1 MTIHITQGPTLANPD
16 AFDSVPELRR
26 ELHRANKA
34 LLDYSAALEQRDA
47 VGRNFAGLINRVL
60 MQHIVGDFRGVAAI
74 LDAQLEAS
82 PRLRESLEDVRE
94 SMEIQQTEQWRK
106 AAEGEN
112 KSEQV
117 PPYNAGDFNPWA
129 MKTADELRR
138 ALDAANRAGIHAMAE
153 IEGFKRLVDD
163 LSKEVSVIVLAHIQ
177 GDQDAVS
184 RAVSEF
190 CKKHV
195 VDKRNGSHGIH

>member
-26 ELHRANKA
+26 ELHRANKS

-47 VGRNFAGLINRVL
+47 VGRDFAGLINRVL
-60 MQHIVGDFRGVAAI
+60 LQHIAGDFHGVAAI
-74 LDAQLEAS
+74 LNAQLEAS

-94 SMEIQQTEQWRK
+94 SMEIRQTKQWQQAVEGNNKFEQM
-106 AAEGEN
+106 
-112 KSEQV
+112 

-138 ALDAANRAGIHAMAE
+138 ALDAANRAGIRAMAE
-153 IEGFKRLVDD
+153 IDGFKRLVEE
-163 LSKEVSVIVLAHIQ
+163 LSKEVSVIVLAHMR

-184 RAVSEF
+184 QAISEF

-195 VDKRNGSHGIH
+195 VDKRNASHGIH